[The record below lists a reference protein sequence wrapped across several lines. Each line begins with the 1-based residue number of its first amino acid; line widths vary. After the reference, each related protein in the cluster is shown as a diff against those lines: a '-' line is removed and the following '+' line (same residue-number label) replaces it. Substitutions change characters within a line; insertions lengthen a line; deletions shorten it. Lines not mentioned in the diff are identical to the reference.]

1 LSEAYIG
8 EIRMFGGNFAPTGWD
23 FCNGQLLSITTNTAL
38 FTLLGTTYGGDGQN
52 TFALP
57 DLRGR
62 VPIHQGQG
70 PGTSRYALGQIG
82 GVESTTLS
90 VNQLPAHTHTVNAS
104 SSIGTQASPSGN
116 LHAGVSGA
124 AAEKVYSANSP
135 NVSMSTSSIGIAGG
149 SQPVNIVQPY
159 QTISFIIALFG
170 IFPTSN

>member
-1 LSEAYIG
+1 
-8 EIRMFGGNFAPTGWD
+8 MFGGNFAPLGWQ
-23 FCNGQLLSITTNTAL
+23 FCNGQLLSIANNQAL
-38 FTLLGTTYGGDGQN
+38 FAILGTTYGGDGQS

-57 DLRGR
+57 NLQGR

-70 PGTSRYALGQIG
+70 PGTSRYTIGQYG

-116 LHAGVSGA
+116 VHAGVSGA
-124 AAEKVYSANSP
+124 AAEKTYSTNQP

-149 SQPVNIVQPY
+149 SQPVGVVQPY
-159 QTISFIIALFG
+159 QTISFIIALVG
-170 IFPTSN
+170 IFPSRN